1 MQDIL
6 ELMQKRYTT
15 KHYDESR
22 RVSDETMEKL
32 LEVLRLSPSSV
43 NCQLWHFYLVDSKSA
58 IEKLLPAVPDFN
70 IERFK
75 APQIIIFSVPTTVS
89 EDYWDALYEQEKADG
104 RFIGWTSPERPDALR
119 RRSAEKLKDR
129 IKGIIACAAGVD
141 FLPMVWKHFF
151 TDDIRN
157 ELQNGKVLGPSEETY
172 GYCFSYEMFT
182 QAEPYLLLNR
192 KIHYTGPVILVHGD
206 KDTVIPYQNSLK
218 IKDALESKQVCVQII
233 KGEGHSLS
241 GFPLERT
248 LKFFIKQEE

>member
-1 MQDIL
+1 MNLKKIKNSDAKTIAYTYDKRNTPCIVYLHGLCSSRQSEKGKRLARFCEENGYSFLAVDYTGHGESEGLPSDFRIKRCLDDVIQVL
-6 ELMQKRYTT
+6 ETEQPQEDLYF
-15 KHYDESR
+15 
-22 RVSDETMEKL
+22 VG
-32 LEVLRLSPSSV
+32 SSMGAWV
-43 NCQLWHFYLVDSKSA
+43 AFLA
-58 IEKLLPAVPDFN
+58 
-70 IERFK
+70 
-75 APQIIIFSVPTTVS
+75 
-89 EDYWDALYEQEKADG
+89 
-104 RFIGWTSPERPDALR
+104 
-119 RRSAEKLKDR
+119 AEKLKDR

-218 IKDALESKQVCVQII
+218 IKDTLESKQVCVQII

-248 LKFFIKQEE
+248 LKFFIKQEK